1 MFGFKNKE
9 NKKLAINMMVIE
21 YTNLGMLEH
30 LARIMAEKQIK
41 SIIKYLNNK
50 MPFPMVMSVMAWVIH
65 IEVMLDEGDE
75 REEILITSLQEMV
88 SRYITGLH
96 KVYDELDDYDKK
108 ILSGVETAIKLNK
121 KYIK

>member
-30 LARIMAEKQIK
+30 LAKIMAKKQIK
-41 SIIKYLNNK
+41 SIIKPLNNK
-50 MPFPMVMSVMAWVIH
+50 MPFPMVMAVMAWVIH
-65 IEVMLDEGDE
+65 LEVMLDEGDE
-75 REEILITSLQEMV
+75 QDEPLITSLQEMV
-88 SRYITGLH
+88 SRYIAGLH

-108 ILSGVETAIKLNK
+108 TLLGIETVIKQKNILI
-121 KYIK
+121 